1 MVYLIWKTEI
11 SESYKYISA
20 TLLILFSLLIGFS
33 RVYLRLHYPTDVF
46 AGFCLVASYHLCSPL
61 KKENRRGATCKKDV
75 TSTVGSIGI
84 RFIHLPAMVTW
95 LYKLLFVAITFSFF
109 VSSTE
114 MDLGDCHNTFFDEYD
129 VYVKTEQVSLDHST
143 VEQQVHNTYALIRCD
158 FFYFQSLGQ
167 QQRPIAWQ
175 TKDYNTDSPPK
186 LFLKNSVWRIW
197 YNKLNLEIIAPAI
210 T

>member
-1 MVYLIWKTEI
+1 
-11 SESYKYISA
+11 
-20 TLLILFSLLIGFS
+20 
-33 RVYLRLHYPTDVF
+33 
-46 AGFCLVASYHLCSPL
+46 
-61 KKENRRGATCKKDV
+61 
-75 TSTVGSIGI
+75 
-84 RFIHLPAMVTW
+84 MVTW